1 MTKDTQMTSCE
12 AEIKAVAKAVT
23 SSLKRDG
30 HNVPHSS
37 VLSALAAA
45 LNKRDWQT
53 LKTGLQASAR
63 KPLKTPVPVSTP
75 APAALPASYD
85 DKTTFFLRLAWALGR
100 PVVTLPD
107 DAAQAK
113 AAALAQC
120 GEMLNGVLKWSG
132 WTVPA
137 GLIFATSRLDAGD
150 FVPEKLSTAA
160 AFVVRL
166 PRSGEVSIE
175 VGFREGAG
183 WFLTRTGA
191 SDFFAALEHR
201 VSIEQILEATTP
213 PAEPRPMPAADP
225 LEGPSFLTKPA
236 CGPVSDPVGDPVAAK
251 FRTDDGVFEVA
262 FDARA
267 YLAQASEATLGVLVS
282 ESFRGCEAS
291 DEVGLFA
298 AEQPGGEAV
307 KEACD
312 YLSAIQ
318 RSPMKDPPGFEVSL
332 DAEQALRWLH
342 AHRPLELARIL
353 CEREG
358 VMVTQISEGPT
369 QGLWDWHDGVDGCE
383 VSLDTRD
390 EAYLD
395 ACEALGLLALAIAE
409 MS

>member
-1 MTKDTQMTSCE
+1 MTKDIQMTSCE

-30 HNVPHSS
+30 HDVPHSS

-45 LNKRDWQT
+45 LNKRDWQK
-53 LKTGLQASAR
+53 LKADLRAPAR
-63 KPLKTPVPVSTP
+63 TPLKTPVPAPAP

-100 PVVTLPD
+100 PVVALPE

-113 AAALAQC
+113 AEALAQC
-120 GEMLNGVLKWSG
+120 GEMLNGVLKWGG
-132 WTVPA
+132 WMVPA

-150 FVPEKLSTAA
+150 FAPEKLTTAA
-160 AFVVRL
+160 AFVVCL
-166 PRSGEVSIE
+166 PRCGEVSIE
-175 VGFREGAG
+175 VGFRAG
-183 WFLTRTGA
+183 DGWYLTRTGA
-191 SDFFAALEHR
+191 SDFFAAMAHR
-201 VSIEQILEATTP
+201 VSNEQLLETATPVTGARCLQA
-213 PAEPRPMPAADP
+213 AEPLEQPAPQA
-225 LEGPSFLTKPA
+225 T
-236 CGPVSDPVGDPVAAK
+236 PVGEPVDAK
-251 FRTDDGVFEVA
+251 FWTDDRAFEVA

-267 YLAQASEATLGVLVS
+267 YLAQASATDLESLVH
-282 ESFRGCEAS
+282 ENFRGCEAA
-291 DEVGLFA
+291 DEVGMFA
-298 AEQPGGEAV
+298 ADQPGGERIKA
-307 KEACD
+307 ACD

-332 DAEQALRWLH
+332 DAEQALRWLD

-358 VMVTQISEGPT
+358 VMVSQISEGPT

-383 VSLDTRD
+383 VSLDTQD
-390 EAYLD
+390 EAYL
-395 ACEALGLLALAIAE
+395 AAYEALGLLALAIAE